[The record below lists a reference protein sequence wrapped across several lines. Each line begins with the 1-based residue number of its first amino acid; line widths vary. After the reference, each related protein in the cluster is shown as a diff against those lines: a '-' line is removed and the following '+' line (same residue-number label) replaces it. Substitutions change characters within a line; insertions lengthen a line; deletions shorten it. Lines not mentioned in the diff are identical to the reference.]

1 MEKHKLINGWTK
13 ETVMAQVKKYNNGT
27 KATKEWQRVCQY
39 LTDKGNRCA
48 IGCFIPDGHKALKSE
63 VPASALVNKY
73 NYPELAHLMPF
84 QGDSLDAF
92 QRAHDWASS
101 HASVW
106 GAIEEF
112 LNDDVE

>member
-48 IGCFIPDGHKALKSE
+48 IRSTC
-63 VPASALVNKY
+63 
-73 NYPELAHLMPF
+73 
-84 QGDSLDAF
+84 
-92 QRAHDWASS
+92 
-101 HASVW
+101 
-106 GAIEEF
+106 
-112 LNDDVE
+112 